1 MSQILRNTYSP
12 LDFTNSKMWNR
23 HFSDKLKVADVIQN
37 FVKTSEP
44 SLSKRNKKYLTEIQ
58 IRYLI
63 KTSHFLTWFPFR
75 IWSPVYIPKFTKDV
89 TSLHLAALFKIEPGT
104 CAYMST
110 LKKYLE
116 IFFIKDIWQ
125 LFLQNQPEP
134 SVNIIHK
141 S

>member
-1 MSQILRNTYSP
+1 M
-12 LDFTNSKMWNR
+12 
-23 HFSDKLKVADVIQN
+23 
-37 FVKTSEP
+37 
-44 SLSKRNKKYLTEIQ
+44 
-58 IRYLI
+58 
-63 KTSHFLTWFPFR
+63 
-75 IWSPVYIPKFTKDV
+75 YIPKFTKDV